1 MVDYVKFRNSSPL
14 PRKSK
19 KFDGARYKEYL
30 YGSVE
35 SLDMDWADKIVDY
48 NPNMKLDTSEFT
60 KLVDRNVSMSTECG
74 FDPKS
79 SLNSNDLSSN
89 EDLNL
94 SLTEYTSHEAQFQQ
108 LVKGGYAK
116 AVISPCVDQHKSTY
130 DNKMF
135 NFVEYQKHEVLQK
148 NFDELQKKYDNLSAE
163 FSKYKGEQ
171 ESYVND
177 AELYR
182 SCKQRMGDYKVE
194 LDSEDDP
201 KQCLELLL
209 EQIYAILSD
218 TFGPENT
225 LVLHLEKFANIY
237 MDYQNKTEV
246 ELAALRGKAEVVDSL
261 EKLIADKADYDKLVE
276 QKDRTIESLVDEL
289 KTSKL
294 DHADELTSLK
304 NEFDSVSAEY
314 HVKLEQYGR
323 DLSKYKGESES
334 LGELVTHWK
343 NQYTKLLDDQHQIL
357 SQLPVATLT
366 TSNDSTQSQE
376 LHKLDFKANSAGAKL
391 TSNGAFGWLE
401 DKLSFSWK
409 GPDHSPAVNNGS
421 NGPAL
426 KHDPFKPSFV
436 PLISGGASA
445 NPWVKL
451 GDKPTWNPATDSV
464 GKNKPAGSSFD
475 NKFLQSL
482 VETLYKKNEHA
493 IDELRKKDEEIKKLN
508 DSISKLRQSVKEWE
522 SDAVLWLDYVDQSSS
537 VLKGV
542 H

>member
-48 NPNMKLDTSEFT
+48 NPNMKLNTSEFT

-79 SLNSNDLSSN
+79 SLNSNDVSSTD
-89 EDLNL
+89 DLNL
-94 SLTEYTSHEAQFQQ
+94 SLSEYTQNEAQFQQ
-108 LVKGGYAK
+108 LVKTGYAK
-116 AVISPCVDQHKSTY
+116 AVLSPCVDQSNSTY

-135 NFVEYQKHEVLQK
+135 NVVEYQKYE
-148 NFDELQKKYDNLSAE
+148 ELQKKYDELNSE
-163 FSKYKGEQ
+163 FSKYKQEQ

-201 KQCLELLL
+201 KQSLELLL
-209 EQIYAILSD
+209 EQIYSILSD
-218 TFGPENT
+218 TFGSENT
-225 LVLHLEKFANIY
+225 LVLYLEKFANIY

-246 ELAALRGKAEVVDSL
+246 ELAALRSKAEVVDSL
-261 EKLIADKADYDKLVE
+261 EKLIADKADYDKVIE
-276 QKDRTIESLVDEL
+276 QKDKTIESLVDEL
-289 KTSKL
+289 KTSK
-294 DHADELTSLK
+294 HEHTDELTSLK
-304 NEFDSVSAEY
+304 NDFDSVTAEY
-314 HVKLEQYGR
+314 EVKLEQYEC
-323 DLSKYKGESES
+323 DLSKYKEESES

-343 NQYTKLLDDQHQIL
+343 NEYIKLLDDQRQIL
-357 SQLPVATLT
+357 SQLPVATLKIST
-366 TSNDSTQSQE
+366 DSTHSPE
-376 LHKLDFKANSAGAKL
+376 LHTSDSKTNAASTKPS
-391 TSNGAFGWLE
+391 SNGALGWLE
-401 DKLSFSWK
+401 DKFPFSWK
-409 GPDHSPAVNNGS
+409 APDHSPSVNNNNNS
-421 NGPAL
+421 LAS
-426 KHDPFKPSFV
+426 KHESFKQSLV
-436 PLISGGASA
+436 PTFSGVTSV
-445 NPWVKL
+445 NPWVKV
-451 GDKPTWNPATDSV
+451 GDKPTSNSVTDSV
-464 GKNKPAGSSFD
+464 DKNKSAGYSFD

-482 VETLYKKNEHA
+482 VETLYKKNEQA

-508 DSISKLRQSVKEWE
+508 DSVSKLRQSVKEWE

-537 VLKGV
+537 ILKGV
-542 H
+542 N